1 MNGDKK
7 GFDKKVKTLIPW
19 YNGFIGKIESVENND
34 KKFITSGVIK
44 KTCSGIIISELP
56 IGEWTSNFTHWLS
69 EQSVDYNDRSTPQK
83 VEIEIKNNTDL
94 DYFKKK
100 LTTSLSLNNIVVFDQ
115 KEDISEVNIKDIFNM
130 WGKEK
135 LRILDLR
142 KNTKLEK
149 LMKDLEIFT
158 VKREF
163 IIQVKEKKIDLT
175 ADLST
180 IITKIKKIT
189 LNESYHTILLD
200 MNVRSLTFEKSEEL
214 YKKIQATSEEIEV
227 LSKKTTREIWI
238 DDVNHLLSFI

>member
-1 MNGDKK
+1 
-7 GFDKKVKTLIPW
+7 V
-19 YNGFIGKIESVENND
+19 
-34 KKFITSGVIK
+34 
-44 KTCSGIIISELP
+44 
-56 IGEWTSNFTHWLS
+56 
-69 EQSVDYNDRSTPQK
+69 
-83 VEIEIKNNTDL
+83 IEIKNNTNIE
-94 DYFKKK
+94 YFKKK

-115 KEDISEVNIKDIFNM
+115 KEDINEVTIKEIFNI

-149 LMKDLEIFT
+149 LKKDLEIFN
-158 VKREF
+158 VKRDF
-163 IIQVKEKKIDLT
+163 ILNVKAKKIDLT

-189 LNESYHTILLD
+189 LNEAYHTILLE

-214 YKKIQATSEEIEV
+214 YKKIQSTVEEINT

-238 DDVNHLLSFI
+238 EDVNHLLSFW